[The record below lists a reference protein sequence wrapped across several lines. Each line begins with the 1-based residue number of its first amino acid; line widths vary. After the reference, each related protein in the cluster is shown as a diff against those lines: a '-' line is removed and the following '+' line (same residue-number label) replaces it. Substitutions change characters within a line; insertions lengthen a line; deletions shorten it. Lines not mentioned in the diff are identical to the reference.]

1 MKKKI
6 CIIFSLFLICLL
18 PLQLL
23 HVSAA
28 DVDLHNIDITATLN
42 HDGSAHIQEV
52 WNIDVFEGTE
62 VYKVF
67 DNMGDSQI
75 SHFKVHDENGLE
87 YENIGEWD
95 VDASREE
102 KAGKCG
108 IVTDDGYYELCF
120 GVGQYGRR
128 TYTFEYD
135 ISNFVQQ
142 YRDTQGFNYA
152 FFSEMELEPQHVKMT
167 LSSPYKFNEDNAK
180 IWAFGYNGHVAFEN
194 GNVVMETTEAVPE
207 GEKMQLLMQI
217 EDGTFTKAHDN
228 NQYFQDI
235 LDDAIEGSD
244 YDSDS
249 YAQDGYYNAFLYTD
263 YTLMIVGIIFAFV
276 IVILLIITVI
286 TVAYT
291 KGKVEFQF
299 NDHIP
304 LSKKDDINMFRDIPC
319 DKDIFKFYYYAK
331 KTGLI
336 NDDERSRSGLI
347 AAILLRW
354 IQQGY
359 IEFEKEEVKHFLFF
373 KKEGYSVDLDRGIPV
388 NNRLEKDLLNFFIRA
403 AGSNRLLE
411 TDEFEDWCRNHYEEI
426 DDWFDDVDEFVET
439 SLRRQNLLTL
449 ETTYTQF
456 MKIKF
461 SHDTDTYD
469 ASIREEMEHVIGL
482 KKFLEDMSSIDEKE
496 VIEVKLWEE
505 YLIFASIL
513 GIADKVQKQ
522 LGRLCPTFDDE
533 SYMDTVYTMHMVHM
547 FSYNSMYAS
556 QQASRSSGAGG
567 GSSFGGGGGGF
578 SGGGGG
584 GVR

>member
-28 DVDLHNIDITATLN
+28 DVDLNDIDITATLSR
-42 HDGSAHIQEV
+42 DGSAHIQEV

-75 SHFKVHDENGLE
+75 SHFEVRDENGLE
-87 YENIGEWD
+87 YENIGQWD

-108 IVTDDGYYELCF
+108 IITDDGYYELCF

-135 ISNFVQQ
+135 ISHFVQQ

-167 LSSPYKFNEDNAK
+167 LSSPYKFDKGNAK
-180 IWAFGYNGHVAFEN
+180 IWAFGYSGKVAFQN

-207 GEKMQLLMQI
+207 GAKMQLLMQI
-217 EDGTFTKAHDN
+217 EDGTFYGAHRN
-228 NQYFQDI
+228 NQNFKDI
-235 LDDAIEGSD
+235 LDDAIDGSD
-244 YDSDS
+244 YEDSS
-249 YAQDGYYNAFLYTD
+249 YDQGDYYNSFLYTD
-263 YTLMIVGIIFAFV
+263 HTLLIVGVIFV
-276 IVILLIITVI
+276 IVIGLLGVVTVI
-286 TVAYT
+286 AVAYT

-299 NDHIP
+299 NDSIP
-304 LSKKDDINMFRDIPC
+304 LPQYEDIQMFREIPC
-319 DKDIFKFYYYAK
+319 DKNIFKFYYYAK
-331 KTGLI
+331 KIGLI
-336 NDDERSRSGLI
+336 TDDERSRSGLI
-347 AAILLRW
+347 AAILLSW

-373 KKEGYSVDLDRGIPV
+373 KKEGYSVDLDKGIPV
-388 NNRLEKDLLNFFIRA
+388 QNQLEKDLLKFFTRA

-411 TDEFEDWCRNHYEEI
+411 TNEFENWCRKHYEKI
-426 DDWFDDVDEFVET
+426 DNWFEDVDEFVET
-439 SLRRQNLLTL
+439 SLRSQGLLTL
-449 ETTYTQF
+449 QTTYTQF

-469 ASIREEMEHVIGL
+469 ASVRDEMEHVMGL
-482 KKFLEDMSSIDEKE
+482 KKFLEGMSSIDEKE

-513 GIADKVQKQ
+513 GIADKVQEQ
-522 LGRLCPTFDDE
+522 LGRLCPTFNDE
-533 SYMDTVYTMHMVHM
+533 SYMDTAYTMHMVHM

-556 QQASRSSGAGG
+556 QQASRSSGGG
-567 GSSFGGGGGGF
+567 GSSSFGGGGGGF